1 MSLIETIKADALA
14 ARKAKDARAGVL
26 ITLIGEIN
34 KAEKAGSE
42 PRVLTD
48 ADVIA
53 LVRKFLKNIADT
65 MAVLPVSATDAIAK
79 ASMERGALERYLP
92 SQMSEAEIEAVVRA
106 VVADGGKLGDAM
118 ARLKADH
125 AGLYDGKLASTVAK
139 RVLEAA

>member
-92 SQMSEAEIEAVVRA
+92 SQMSEAEIEAVVRV